1 ADRGSDLRS
10 SKNELL
16 SKVVGAALNGEDVG
30 VLMGELENGA
40 YYITASSMET
50 SGWVLISAYTQENIG
65 KPAVMLADEN
75 RRIQEEAAEVYQAKT
90 DKSKQT
96 ATVLSVLAAI
106 LMLAGSLVLGKRI
119 VDPLNNITRR
129 IAALRE
135 GDLEFKM
142 EDAYRTGDEI
152 EELAESFA
160 TLSHKTVQ
168 YVDTVKKVTAE
179 KERIGTELSLATQ
192 IQGAMLPHIVPAFP
206 DRTDFDICGSMEPA
220 KEVGGDFFDYF
231 LIDEDHLGMV
241 IADVSGKGVPA
252 ALFMMASKIIL
263 QSVAMLGKSPGEVLS
278 KTNEAICSNNEAE
291 MFVTVWFGIL
301 ELSSGRLKAA
311 NAGHEYPVLKRPD
324 GTFEK
329 LKDKHGFVLG
339 AIDGASY
346 KEYEI
351 MLEKGTKLFQYT
363 DGIPEAANTDD
374 EMFGMER
381 MIEAL
386 NEGPDATPEEL
397 LVNVREAVREFV
409 GDAQQFD
416 DMTMLCVEYKGK

>member
-1 ADRGSDLRS
+1 
-10 SKNELL
+10 
-16 SKVVGAALNGEDVG
+16 
-30 VLMGELENGA
+30 
-40 YYITASSMET
+40 
-50 SGWVLISAYTQENIG
+50 
-65 KPAVMLADEN
+65 
-75 RRIQEEAAEVYQAKT
+75 
-90 DKSKQT
+90 
-96 ATVLSVLAAI
+96 
-106 LMLAGSLVLGKRI
+106 
-119 VDPLNNITRR
+119 
-129 IAALRE
+129 
-135 GDLEFKM
+135 
-142 EDAYRTGDEI
+142 
-152 EELAESFA
+152 
-160 TLSHKTVQ
+160 
-168 YVDTVKKVTAE
+168 
-179 KERIGTELSLATQ
+179 
-192 IQGAMLPHIVPAFP
+192 
-206 DRTDFDICGSMEPA
+206 
-220 KEVGGDFFDYF
+220 
-231 LIDEDHLGMV
+231 MV

-339 AIDGASY
+339 AIDGARY

-386 NEGPDATPEEL
+386 NESPDATPEEL